1 MLVQWPQA
9 KLKLLQRDSVLELP
23 VLLLFLAKIKHA
35 NVITQY
41 PLGQYSMLPAIWYAE
56 TNNAHV
62 IGLPKG

>member
-1 MLVQWPQA
+1 M
-9 KLKLLQRDSVLELP
+9 ELP
-23 VLLLFLAKIKHA
+23 VLLFLAKIKHA
-35 NVITQY
+35 NVITKC